1 MSAMFYVPA
10 NECLLSKLL
19 LLLLLPAGQGGEQHG
34 W

>member
-19 LLLLLPAGQGGEQHG
+19 LLLLPAGQGGEQHG